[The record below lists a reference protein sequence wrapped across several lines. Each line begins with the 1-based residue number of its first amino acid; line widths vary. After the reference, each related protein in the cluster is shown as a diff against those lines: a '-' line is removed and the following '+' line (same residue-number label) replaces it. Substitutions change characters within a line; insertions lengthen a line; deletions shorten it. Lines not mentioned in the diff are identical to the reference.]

1 MFSSQVKRE
10 EANRVAK
17 FRMQYK
23 TRREMFTAL
32 EQMHQMRADGKLNK
46 LIEIAEHELGF
57 HFQIKSEVLMPRK
70 REFTTEICNLIGLAY
85 LDKLKMPNNHVES
98 EDLKFLAEVFEV
110 SSIQGR
116 KKAVSYV
123 FGNQSTYRDPA
134 EADTSFLV
142 FKTTINKLENR
153 LKSSQMPIEKCYLY
167 HEMGKLNLKQN
178 KLIETR
184 NFGRKIIDEAELVG
198 NYLWAFLGQI
208 LLVRADVMQRN
219 VYKINGALTKAY
231 EMVKNFK
238 NETLETLLK
247 DCLEVSRK
255 IQEIQE
261 GQ

>member
-1 MFSSQVKRE
+1 MKRE
-10 EANRVAK
+10 EANRILK

-32 EQMHQMRADGKLNK
+32 EQMHQMRTDGKLNK

-85 LDKLKMPNNHVES
+85 LDKLKIPNHFES
-98 EDLKFLAEVFEV
+98 KDLKFLAKVFEV
-110 SSIQGR
+110 SSNQGR
-116 KKAVSYV
+116 KKTVSYI

-134 EADTSFLV
+134 EPDTSFLV
-142 FKTTINKLENR
+142 FKKNIHKLENR
-153 LKSSQMPIEKCYLY
+153 LKSSTMPIERCYLY

-184 NFGRKIIDEAELVG
+184 NFGKKIIDESEMIG
-198 NYLWAFLGQI
+198 NFLWAFLGQI
-208 LLVRADVMQRN
+208 LLVRADVMQKN
-219 VYKINGALTKAY
+219 VFKINGALTKAY
-231 EMVKNFK
+231 EMVKVLQNK
-238 NETLETLLK
+238 TLETLLE
-247 DCLEVSRK
+247 DCLQISQI
-255 IQEIQE
+255 IQENHE